1 MRSAAPQ
8 RDWGIG
14 WPHGILEGP
23 QRAASAGGRHGDPQL
38 RPGTKNVR
46 RRRNG
51 HLAVHPPVGI
61 QRHPVRLCVGVLH
74 LKALGEPGIETR
86 MLQVV
91 PAGLDIG
98 FLSIRTDLGEIDL
111 HHGLGRSRL
120 GPEVE
125 VPGAGHHRVGSESA
139 GGIRQQVTLGGLFPL
154 GVQSRDRLLKRGAVR
169 VRGHDRAG
177 PRFGDVTICGI
188 DRGRGRLQRAVPGE
202 VPGGCRRLRRWERR
216 QVPAGALTGGALW
229 AGGCPRLDQHLHR
242 GLGLVRRQRSGKV
255 AGLERIEAVGAKPP
269 SDAELVLEHP
279 WGEVP
284 HQIRNHGDLTLH
296 IERQE
301 VVPVGGHHGAV
312 AVGMMTV
319 EQLEAGDGCSG
330 ELIQQITEPAPGLLV
345 LVTTRQIHRNV
356 DLGHQALQKPSVQ
369 SIGEVLQRPTKLLEV
384 QVLGSYPLVVGA
396 DGVALS
402 NPLTIPALSAGLG
415 LPVTLCQPLLGESV
429 VVHPTRPLLPPR
441 PVDDRHRTD
450 RLQAGRLG
458 GRHVQLAD
466 SGVGQPDH
474 AHLVVGHP
482 VLRSDRL
489 DRVVAVGHL
498 GRVEHVEHAARAA
511 RAPHVHANRGEAKE
525 PGDAGA
531 RLWVRRP

>member
-91 PAGLDIG
+91 PAGLELR
-98 FLSIRTDLGEIDL
+98 FLSLRTDLGEIDL

-216 QVPAGALTGGALW
+216 QGPAGALTGGALW
-229 AGGCPRLDQHLHR
+229 AGGCPRLDQHLR
-242 GLGLVRRQRSGKV
+242 DKNVYYDDLISGNILRPLK
-255 AGLERIEAVGAKPP
+255 
-269 SDAELVLEHP
+269 
-279 WGEVP
+279 
-284 HQIRNHGDLTLH
+284 LT
-296 IERQE
+296 
-301 VVPVGGHHGAV
+301 PVSKNGFIDY
-312 AVGMMTV
+312 M
-319 EQLEAGDGCSG
+319 
-330 ELIQQITEPAPGLLV
+330 
-345 LVTTRQIHRNV
+345 
-356 DLGHQALQKPSVQ
+356 K
-369 SIGEVLQRPTKLLEV
+369 SIGKLGGQNKV
-384 QVLGSYPLVVGA
+384 PR
-396 DGVALS
+396 LS
-402 NPLTIPALSAGLG
+402 N
-415 LPVTLCQPLLGESV
+415 
-429 VVHPTRPLLPPR
+429 
-441 PVDDRHRTD
+441 
-450 RLQAGRLG
+450 
-458 GRHVQLAD
+458 
-466 SGVGQPDH
+466 
-474 AHLVVGHP
+474 
-482 VLRSDRL
+482 
-489 DRVVAVGHL
+489 DRVI
-498 GRVEHVEHAARAA
+498 
-511 RAPHVHANRGEAKE
+511 ANGLAKWMLN
-525 PGDAGA
+525 PAT
-531 RLWVRRP
+531 V